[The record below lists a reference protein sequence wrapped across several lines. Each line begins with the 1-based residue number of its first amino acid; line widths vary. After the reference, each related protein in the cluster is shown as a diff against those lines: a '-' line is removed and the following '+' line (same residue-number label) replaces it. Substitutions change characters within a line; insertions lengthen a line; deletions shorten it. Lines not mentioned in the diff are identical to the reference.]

1 MSTFSRF
8 TPLVGALPATVPFVG
23 PEAIERQRG
32 LKVRA
37 RIGANEN
44 GFGPVPSVLEAITA
58 AAAETW
64 KYNDPENFEL
74 KQALAAHHGI
84 RPDNIAIGEG
94 MSVSRLVASLYDE
107 AVDLH
112 GEVANFASLLR
123 TVCLIY
129 QGERAEMAI
138 RRHPPA

>member
-1 MSTFSRF
+1 MPSIGINESWSR
-8 TPLVGALPATVPFVG
+8 ASKAWATC
-23 PEAIERQRG
+23 
-32 LKVRA
+32 A
-37 RIGANEN
+37 RIGAAPRRKP
-44 GFGPVPSVLEAITA
+44 GGDMCKLLARQDPRRFTQTSRSLRISGQSTSIRLETAFWEILDAIA
-58 AAAETW
+58 A
-64 KYNDPENFEL
+64 
-74 KQALAAHHGI
+74 
-84 RPDNIAIGEG
+84 GEG